1 MVLLLLILFVM
12 IVVACT
18 ATGRQREKQSEPEHY
33 IKAPTYGET
42 KSQLFDLAVENILRT
57 KHGESFLSWRYR
69 EDRGEIKSHHTT
81 NAVVVTLK
89 NGTSLNE
96 ELITT
101 EVLSSIGFGVSP
113 EEKPED
119 APEEQPQDV
128 NPVEEWISSHAGDIT
143 TKVEKS
149 LANNYI
155 SIIYPVESGYLSLI
169 DDIAKLLNDRT
180 PYEVLVENEKLKINF
195 ESLLVYEE

>member
-1 MVLLLLILFVM
+1 MVLLLILFVM

-18 ATGRQREKQSEPEHY
+18 ATGRQREKQSEPKHY

-42 KSQLFDLAVENILRT
+42 KAQLFNLAVENILQT
-57 KHGESFLSWRYR
+57 EYGENFLSWRYR
-69 EDRGEIKSHHTT
+69 EDHGEIKSRHPT

-89 NGTSLNE
+89 NGTTLNE
-96 ELITT
+96 ELRTSVVI
-101 EVLSSIGFGVSP
+101 SSIGFGVRP

-119 APEEQPQDV
+119 APEEQPQEV

>member
-1 MVLLLLILFVM
+1 MILLLILFVM

-18 ATGRQREKQSEPEHY
+18 ATRRQREKQSEPEHY

-42 KSQLFDLAVENILRT
+42 KAQLFNLAVENILRT
-57 KHGESFLSWRYR
+57 EHGESFLSWRYR
-69 EDRGEIKSHHTT
+69 EDHGEIKSRHPT

-89 NGTSLNE
+89 NGTTLNE

-101 EVLSSIGFGVSP
+101 EVLGSIGFGVRP

-119 APEEQPQDV
+119 APEEQPQEV
-128 NPVEEWISSHAGDIT
+128 NPAEEWISSHAGDIT

>member
-1 MVLLLLILFVM
+1 MVLLLILFVM

-18 ATGRQREKQSEPEHY
+18 ATGRQREKQSEPKHY
-33 IKAPTYGET
+33 IKAPTYGEI
-42 KSQLFDLAVENILRT
+42 KAQLFNLAVENILQT
-57 KHGESFLSWRYR
+57 EYGESFLSWRYR
-69 EDRGEIKSHHTT
+69 EDHGEIKSRHPT

-89 NGTSLNE
+89 NGTTLNE
-96 ELITT
+96 ELRTSVVI
-101 EVLSSIGFGVSP
+101 SSIGFGVRP

-119 APEEQPQDV
+119 APEEQPKEV

>member
-1 MVLLLLILFVM
+1 MVLLLILFVM

-18 ATGRQREKQSEPEHY
+18 ATRIQGEKQSEPEHY

-42 KSQLFDLAVENILRT
+42 KAQLFDLAVENILRT
-57 KHGESFLSWRYR
+57 EYGESFLSWRYR
-69 EDRGEIKSHHTT
+69 EDHCEIKSHHPT

-101 EVLSSIGFGVSP
+101 EVLSSIGFGVSL

>member
-1 MVLLLLILFVM
+1 MVLLLILFVM

-42 KSQLFDLAVENILRT
+42 KAQLFNLAVENILRT

-89 NGTSLNE
+89 NGTTLNE
-96 ELITT
+96 ELRTSVVI
-101 EVLSSIGFGVSP
+101 SSIGFGVRP

-119 APEEQPQDV
+119 APEEQPQEV